1 MKHCT
6 QPMKVAGAKA
16 KKMIGALVMM
26 GHKVTPVGS
35 RCLDGGARHDWATL
49 GAPESDWDY
58 VVCPFTPSD
67 HKVILWE
74 LKKNGFSDDGSK
86 VDDSQFTSVSF
97 FDVDGQRIN
106 FIVAH
111 DEKFYNEFV
120 GAQEIVNSCKITHK
134 ASRVSVFAH
143 VRGTKVLTQEQLD
156 LILSNKVGYATEGL
170 TGYFL

>member
-16 KKMIGALVMM
+16 KKMIGALVME
-26 GHKVTPVGS
+26 GHEVTPVGS
-35 RCLDGGARHDWATL
+35 RCIDGAYYDQ
-49 GAPESDWDY
+49 SDWDY
-58 VVCPFTPSD
+58 IVRLATPNSLEST
-67 HKVILWE
+67 LWE
-74 LKKNGFSDDGSK
+74 LKKNGFNDDGSK

-97 FDVDGQRIN
+97 FDKDNQRIN

-143 VRGTKVLTQEQLD
+143 VRGTRVLTQEQLD